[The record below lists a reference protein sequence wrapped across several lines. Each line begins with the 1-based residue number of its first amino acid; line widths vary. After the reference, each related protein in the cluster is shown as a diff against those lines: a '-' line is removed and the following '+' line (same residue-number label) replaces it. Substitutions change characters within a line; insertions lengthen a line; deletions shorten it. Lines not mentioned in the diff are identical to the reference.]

1 MKLLIVGSTGGTG
14 LELVEQALEAGH
26 LVTAFARRPVAVKIK
41 HSNLKV
47 NQGEILD
54 YSSLE
59 AAVEGQDAVLSA
71 LGVRQLGKNTILSDG
86 TRNLIQAMEKLGVKR
101 LIVESSLGVGD
112 SRGQLGPM
120 HNWFVMPVLLRN
132 VFADKETQESVIRA
146 SRLDWVI
153 VRPAI
158 LTNGPR
164 TGRYKAGFAPSN
176 QSIKR
181 TISRADTA
189 EFMLKQLTDNTYL
202 HKTPGLSY

>member
-1 MKLLIVGSTGGTG
+1 

-26 LVTAFARRPVAVKIK
+26 LVTAFARSPAAVKIK
-41 HSNLKV
+41 HTNLKV
-47 NQGEILD
+47 QQGDIVD
-54 YSSLE
+54 YSSVE
-59 AAVEGQDAVLSA
+59 AAVQGQDGVLSA

-132 VFADKETQESVIRA
+132 IFADKETQESLIQA

-164 TGRYKAGFAPSN
+164 TGRYKAGFGPNN

-181 TISRADTA
+181 KISRADAA
-189 EFMLKQLTDNTYL
+189 EFMLKQLADDTYL